1 MHTWDLF
8 LAPRQKFVGDKG
20 FFTVPLWKGSSGC
33 YWSVHSYFFSAGV
46 TFLSK
51 HVTHSDRSAAYLEP
65 LLRLTVSMDLFDG
78 YRKPQTW
85 PDGPYDGA
93 IPSLLPRTNVLAL
106 NTQYDGRRFVTPA
119 PASRVGVPGRRPA
132 ISPHTHKHPPK
143 PPQPLPTL
151 LKPTATLSP
160 PQHHR
165 RVTGKVKTCE
175 Y

>member
-1 MHTWDLF
+1 MSL
-8 LAPRQKFVGDKG
+8 
-20 FFTVPLWKGSSGC
+20 TVI
-33 YWSVHSYFFSAGV
+33 AGV
-46 TFLSK
+46 TFLSD
-51 HVTHSDRSAAYLEP
+51 HVTHSDSLPAYLEP
-65 LLRLTVSMDLFDG
+65 LLRLTVSMDLFDA

-93 IPSLLPRTNVLAL
+93 IPSPLPRTNVLAL

-165 RVTGKVKTCE
+165 RVTGKVKTCG

>member
-1 MHTWDLF
+1 MSL
-8 LAPRQKFVGDKG
+8 
-20 FFTVPLWKGSSGC
+20 TVI
-33 YWSVHSYFFSAGV
+33 AGV
-46 TFLSK
+46 TFLSD
-51 HVTHSDRSAAYLEP
+51 HVTHSDSLPAYLEP

-93 IPSLLPRTNVLAL
+93 IPSPLPRTNVLAL

-151 LKPTATLSP
+151 LKPTASP

-165 RVTGKVKTCE
+165 RVTGKVKTCG